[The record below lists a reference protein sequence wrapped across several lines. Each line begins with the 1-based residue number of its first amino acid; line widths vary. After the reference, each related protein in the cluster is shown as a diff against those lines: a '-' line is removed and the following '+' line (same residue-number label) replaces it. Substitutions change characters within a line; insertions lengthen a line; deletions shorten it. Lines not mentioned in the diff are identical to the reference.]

1 MCPVAFQL
9 NERLKS
15 YFSGSLVNH
24 HMPFL
29 TNKFPLILIMYEI
42 KSQYNI
48 GQEPNSGPIEMDV
61 GCSEKLLDQ
70 GLWILHNS
78 RCHYPC
84 WNICVEWKN
93 ESYSKVLIMFKS
105 IPLINKIVMRFTVK
119 IMMEWKNNANDNRKG
134 YV

>member
-1 MCPVAFQL
+1 MCPVVFQL

-48 GQEPNSGPIEMDV
+48 RQEPNSGPIEMDV

-70 GLWILHNS
+70 GL
-78 RCHYPC
+78 
-84 WNICVEWKN
+84 
-93 ESYSKVLIMFKS
+93 
-105 IPLINKIVMRFTVK
+105 
-119 IMMEWKNNANDNRKG
+119 
-134 YV
+134 